1 MTSPIPNLDPIAEEI
16 RAHLAEKHR
25 AREEGLPKC
34 REAIRYCA
42 NSIRAIHRLEFNEAR
57 DLMVQ
62 ARACLDQAKSAL
74 EDHPDVFHVGF
85 VHDSQKEYAEAAIT
99 LALASG
105 GGLPNPEELGVHSA
119 AYLNGLAEAA
129 SEMRR
134 HILDTLRRDDIQRCE
149 ELLGHMDEIY
159 SVLITIDYPDA
170 ITGGLRRTTDM
181 LRGVLERTR
190 GDLTVAYRQSQLESQ
205 LKTVRESLEGP
216 TSCS

>member
-1 MTSPIPNLDPIAEEI
+1 MTSPILNLDPIAEEI
-16 RAHLAEKHR
+16 RTHLAEKHR

-34 REAIRYCA
+34 REAIRHCA
-42 NSIRAIHRLEFNEAR
+42 NSIRAIHRLEFETAR
-57 DLMVQ
+57 ELMAK
-62 ARACLDQAKSAL
+62 ARVCLDEAKSAL
-74 EDHPDVFHVGF
+74 KDHPDVFHVGF

-105 GGLPNPEELGVHSA
+105 GSLPNPEELGVHSA

-149 ELLGHMDEIY
+149 EVLGHMDEIY

-205 LKTVRESLEGP
+205 LKTVRDSLQDRASG
-216 TSCS
+216 S

>member
-1 MTSPIPNLDPIAEEI
+1 MTTPLPNLDPITEKI
-16 RAHLAEKHR
+16 RTHLTEKHR

-34 REAIRYCA
+34 REAIRFCA
-42 NSIRAIHRLEFNEAR
+42 NSIRATHRLEFDKARELMGEAR
-57 DLMVQ
+57 T
-62 ARACLDQAKSAL
+62 RLDQAKNAL
-74 EDHPDVFHVGF
+74 GAHPDVFHAGF

-105 GGLPNPEELGVHSA
+105 NPLPDPDELGVRYP

-134 HILDTLRRDDIQRCE
+134 HLLDTLRRDDIQRCE
-149 ELLGHMDEIY
+149 ELLANMDEIY
-159 SVLITIDYPDA
+159 SMLITIDYPDA
-170 ITGGLRRTTDM
+170 ITGGIRRTTDM

-205 LKTVRESLEGP
+205 LKTLHQTLEDQ
-216 TSCS
+216 SSSS

>member
-1 MTSPIPNLDPIAEEI
+1 M
-16 RAHLAEKHR
+16 
-25 AREEGLPKC
+25 
-34 REAIRYCA
+34 
-42 NSIRAIHRLEFNEAR
+42 
-57 DLMVQ
+57 
-62 ARACLDQAKSAL
+62 
-74 EDHPDVFHVGF
+74 FHVGF

-99 LALASG
+99 LALASDG
-105 GGLPNPEELGVHSA
+105 RLPSPEELGVHSA

-134 HILDTLRRDDIQRCE
+134 HILDTLRRDDFQRCE
-149 ELLGHMDEIY
+149 KLLGHMDEIY

-205 LKTVRESLEGP
+205 LKKLHQTLEDR
-216 TSCS
+216 SSSS